1 MAKIVQDIQFLRKK
15 STDVK
20 TVDEARKL
28 IDELESTLSKI
39 DNGVG
44 LAAVQIGKPKKVGVI
59 KGRNGYVHLI
69 NPVVVSK
76 ENEFIY
82 SGEGCLS
89 FPGTFKNTKR
99 YKDFT
104 IKHIKIEGDRFKEE
118 TLSFYFSADPYE
130 SNSDGRI
137 AIAVQH
143 EMEHFD
149 GGLILDH
156 DYEVKPIQ
164 RTSEKIGRNDP
175 CSCGSGKKYKKCC
188 GNNQS
193 N

>member
-1 MAKIVQDIQFLRKK
+1 MSKIVQDIRFLRKK
-15 STDVK
+15 SA
-20 TVDEARKL
+20 TVETVAEAHVL
-28 IDELESTLSKI
+28 ISEIETILSKI

-44 LAAVQIGKPKKVGVI
+44 LAAVQIGKLKKIAVI
-59 KGRNGYVHLI
+59 KGRNGYIHLI

-76 ENEFIY
+76 DDEFIY

-99 YKDFT
+99 YRDFT
-104 IKHIKIEGDRFKEE
+104 IKHVRIEGDRFEE
-118 TLSFYFSADPYE
+118 EILSFYFSADPYE

-188 GNNQS
+188 GNN
-193 N
+193 